1 MTSKRAEVL
10 AKTSE
15 MSHDEWLIERRKGI
29 GGSDASII
37 LGLNKWKTPFELWL
51 DKTGQVPVSESQS
64 EAAYFGSLLE
74 DIVAKEFEIRSGKKV
89 RRKKAIL
96 KHPEHDFILANVDR
110 MIVGE
115 KAILECKTTSAYN
128 LKEWE
133 EEEIPES
140 YIVQVQHYLGVLG
153 PEYQKA
159 YFAVLI
165 GGNKF
170 VWKEIERDD
179 ELIDMIFEA
188 EIEFWN
194 DKVLGGRAPAL
205 DGSSAA
211 EEYLKK
217 RYAETENNKA
227 IDLTATNRE
236 RIQQYLLLKEQIS
249 ELQSQAKELENQI
262 KHEMKDAEYGFIGNY
277 QACWKPVVSNRVDT
291 KKLKEQFPDI
301 YEKVKKETH
310 FRRFGIKEVS

>member
-1 MTSKRAEVL
+1 MQAEVF
-10 AKTSE
+10 ASTAD
-15 MSHDEWLIERRKGI
+15 MSRDEWLLERRKGI
-29 GGSDASII
+29 GGSDASVI
-37 LGLNKWKTPFELWL
+37 LGINKWRTPFELWL
-51 DKTGQVPVSESQS
+51 DKTGQVPVSESGS

-89 RRKKAIL
+89 RRRKAML
-96 KHPEHDFILANVDR
+96 RHPKHGFILANVDR

-133 EEEIPES
+133 DDEIPDS

-153 PEYQKA
+153 PEYKKA

-170 VWKEIERDD
+170 VWKEIECDD
-179 ELIDMIFEA
+179 ELIAMIFQA

-194 DKVLGGRAPAL
+194 EKVLGGKAPVL

-211 EEYLKK
+211 EEYLKQ
-217 RYAETENNKA
+217 RYAEAEGGKVV
-227 IDLTATNRE
+227 DLTSDNKT
-236 RIQQYLLLKEQIS
+236 RIQQYLQLKEQIN
-249 ELQSQAKELENQI
+249 ELSLQAKELENQI
-262 KHEMKDAEYGFIGNY
+262 KHEMKEAEYGFIGNY
-277 QACWKPVVSNRVDT
+277 QTSWKSVSTNRIDS
-291 KKLKEQFPDI
+291 KKLKEQFPDV
-301 YEKVKKETH
+301 YEKVTKEVQ

>member
-10 AKTSE
+10 AKNSE
-15 MSHDEWLIERRKGI
+15 MSRDEWLIERRKGI

-96 KHPEHDFILANVDR
+96 RHPEYNFILANVDR

-133 EEEIPES
+133 DEEIPES

-153 PEYQKA
+153 PEYRKA
-159 YFAVLI
+159 SLLQSYVLNGLRSALPMNI
-165 GGNKF
+165 
-170 VWKEIERDD
+170 
-179 ELIDMIFEA
+179 LILYITYSNF
-188 EIEFWN
+188 I
-194 DKVLGGRAPAL
+194 LQP
-205 DGSSAA
+205 
-211 EEYLKK
+211 
-217 RYAETENNKA
+217 
-227 IDLTATNRE
+227 
-236 RIQQYLLLKEQIS
+236 LLLLIRHSMNVQV
-249 ELQSQAKELENQI
+249 
-262 KHEMKDAEYGFIGNY
+262 M
-277 QACWKPVVSNRVDT
+277 R
-291 KKLKEQFPDI
+291 
-301 YEKVKKETH
+301 
-310 FRRFGIKEVS
+310 

>member
-1 MTSKRAEVL
+1 MQAEVF
-10 AKTSE
+10 ASTAD
-15 MSHDEWLIERRKGI
+15 MSRDEWLLERRKGI
-29 GGSDASII
+29 GGSDASVI
-37 LGLNKWKTPFELWL
+37 LGINKWQTPFELWL
-51 DKTGQVPVSESQS
+51 DKTGQVPVSESGS

-89 RRKKAIL
+89 RRRKAML
-96 KHPEHDFILANVDR
+96 RHPKHDFILANVDR
-110 MIVGE
+110 LIVGE

-133 EEEIPES
+133 DDEIPDS

-153 PEYQKA
+153 PEYKKA

-179 ELIDMIFEA
+179 ELIAMIFQA

-194 DKVLGGRAPAL
+194 DKVLSGKAPVL

-217 RYAETENNKA
+217 RYAEAEGGKV
-227 IDLTATNRE
+227 IDLTSDNKT
-236 RIQQYLLLKEQIS
+236 RIQQYLQLKEQIN
-249 ELQSQAKELENQI
+249 ELSLQAKELENQI
-262 KHEMKDAEYGFIGNY
+262 KHEMKEAEYGFIGNY
-277 QACWKPVVSNRVDT
+277 QTSWKSVSSNRIDS
-291 KKLKEQFPDI
+291 KKLKEQFPDV
-301 YEKVKKETH
+301 YEKVTKEVQ

>member
-1 MTSKRAEVL
+1 MQAEVF
-10 AKTSE
+10 ASTAD
-15 MSHDEWLIERRKGI
+15 MSRDEWLLERRKGI
-29 GGSDASII
+29 GGSDASVI
-37 LGLNKWKTPFELWL
+37 LGINKWQTPFELWL
-51 DKTGQVPVSESQS
+51 DKTGQVPVSESGS

-89 RRKKAIL
+89 RRRKAML
-96 KHPEHDFILANVDR
+96 RHPKHDFILANVDR

-133 EEEIPES
+133 DDEIPDS

-153 PEYQKA
+153 PEYKKA

-179 ELIDMIFEA
+179 ELIAMIFQA

-194 DKVLGGRAPAL
+194 DKVLSGKAPVL

-217 RYAETENNKA
+217 RYAEAEGGKVV
-227 IDLTATNRE
+227 DLTSDNKT
-236 RIQQYLLLKEQIS
+236 RIQQYLQLKEQIN
-249 ELQSQAKELENQI
+249 ELSLQAKELENQI
-262 KHEMKDAEYGFIGNY
+262 KHEMKEAEYGFIGNY
-277 QACWKPVVSNRVDT
+277 QTSWKSVSSNRIDS
-291 KKLKEQFPDI
+291 KKLKEQFPDV
-301 YEKVKKETH
+301 YEKVTKEVQ

>member
-1 MTSKRAEVL
+1 MQAEVF
-10 AKTSE
+10 ASTAD
-15 MSHDEWLIERRKGI
+15 MSRDEWLLERRKGI
-29 GGSDASII
+29 GGSDASVI
-37 LGLNKWKTPFELWL
+37 LGLNKWRTAFELWL
-51 DKTGQVPVSESQS
+51 DKTGQVPVSESAS
-64 EAAYFGSLLE
+64 EAAYFGSILE
-74 DIVAKEFEIRSGKKV
+74 DIVAKEFEVRSGKKV
-89 RRKKAIL
+89 RRKKSML

-133 EEEIPES
+133 NDEIPAD

-153 PEYQKA
+153 PQYKKA

-179 ELIDMIFEA
+179 ELIEMIFTA
-188 EIEFWN
+188 EVEFWN
-194 DKVLGGRAPAL
+194 TAVLGGVAPAL

-217 RYAETENNKA
+217 RYAETESNKV
-227 IDLTATNRE
+227 IDLTAVNRE
-236 RIQQYLLLKEQIS
+236 RIKQYLQLKESIA
-249 ELQSQAKELENQI
+249 ELQLQAKELENQI
-262 KHEMKDAEYGFIGNY
+262 KHEMKEAEYGFIGNY
-277 QACWKPVVSNRVDT
+277 QTSWKPVVTNRIDT
-291 KKLKEQFPDI
+291 NKLKEQFPDV
-301 YEKVKKETH
+301 YEKVTKEVQY
-310 FRRFGIKEVS
+310 RRFGIKEVS

>member
-1 MTSKRAEVL
+1 MQAEVF
-10 AKTSE
+10 ASTAD
-15 MSHDEWLIERRKGI
+15 MSRDEWLLERRKGI
-29 GGSDASII
+29 GGSDASVI
-37 LGLNKWKTPFELWL
+37 LGINKWQTPFELWL
-51 DKTGQVPVSESQS
+51 DKTGQVPVSESGS

-89 RRKKAIL
+89 RRRKAML
-96 KHPEHDFILANVDR
+96 RHPKHDFILANVDR

-133 EEEIPES
+133 DDEIPDS

-153 PEYQKA
+153 PEYKKA

-179 ELIDMIFEA
+179 ELISMIFQA

-194 DKVLGGRAPAL
+194 DKVLGGKAPVL

-211 EEYLKK
+211 EEYLKQ
-217 RYAETENNKA
+217 RYAEAEGGKVV
-227 IDLTATNRE
+227 DLTSDNKT
-236 RIQQYLLLKEQIS
+236 RIQQYLHLKEQIN
-249 ELQSQAKELENQI
+249 ELTLQAKELENQI
-262 KHEMKDAEYGFIGNY
+262 KHEMKEAEYGFIGNY
-277 QACWKPVVSNRVDT
+277 QTSWKSVSTNRIDS
-291 KKLKEQFPDI
+291 KKLKEQFPDV
-301 YEKVKKETH
+301 YEKVTKEVQ

>member
-1 MTSKRAEVL
+1 MQAEVF
-10 AKTSE
+10 ASTAD
-15 MSHDEWLIERRKGI
+15 MSRDEWLLERRKGI
-29 GGSDASII
+29 GGSDASVI
-37 LGLNKWKTPFELWL
+37 LGINKWQTPFELWL
-51 DKTGQVPVSESQS
+51 DKTGQVPVSESGS

-89 RRKKAIL
+89 RRRKAML
-96 KHPEHDFILANVDR
+96 RHPKHDFILANVDR

-133 EEEIPES
+133 DDEIPDS

-153 PEYQKA
+153 PEYKKA

-179 ELIDMIFEA
+179 ELIALIFQA

-194 DKVLGGRAPAL
+194 EKVLVGKAPVL

-211 EEYLKK
+211 EEYLKQ
-217 RYAETENNKA
+217 RYAEAEGGKVV
-227 IDLTATNRE
+227 DLTSDNKT
-236 RIQQYLLLKEQIS
+236 RIQQYLQLKEQIN
-249 ELQSQAKELENQI
+249 ELSLQAKELENQI
-262 KHEMKDAEYGFIGNY
+262 KHEMKEAEYGFIGNY
-277 QACWKPVVSNRVDT
+277 QTSWKSVSTNRIDS
-291 KKLKEQFPDI
+291 KKLKEQFPDV
-301 YEKVKKETH
+301 YEKVTKEVQ

>member
-1 MTSKRAEVL
+1 MQAEVF
-10 AKTSE
+10 ASTAD
-15 MSHDEWLIERRKGI
+15 MSRDEWLLERRKGI
-29 GGSDASII
+29 GGSDASVI
-37 LGLNKWKTPFELWL
+37 LGLNKWKTAFELWL
-51 DKTGQVPVSESQS
+51 DKTGQVPISESAS
-64 EAAYFGSLLE
+64 EAAYFGSILE
-74 DIVAKEFEIRSGKKV
+74 DIVAKEFEVRSGKKV
-89 RRKKAIL
+89 RRKKAML

-133 EEEIPES
+133 DDEIPAD

-153 PEYQKA
+153 PEYKKA

-179 ELIDMIFEA
+179 ELIKMIFAA
-188 EIEFWN
+188 EVEFWN
-194 DKVLGGRAPAL
+194 DKVLGENAPAL

-217 RYAETENNKA
+217 RYVETESNKV
-227 IDLTATNRE
+227 IDLTAVNRE
-236 RIQQYLLLKEQIS
+236 RIQQYLQLKDHIA
-249 ELQSQAKELENQI
+249 ELQVQAKELENQI
-262 KHEMKDAEYGFIGNY
+262 KAEMKEAEYGFIGNY
-277 QACWKPVVSNRVDT
+277 KTSWKPVVSNRIDT
-291 KKLKEQFPDI
+291 KKLKEHFPDV
-301 YEKVKKETH
+301 YEKVAKEISY
-310 FRRFGIKEVS
+310 RRFGIQEVS

>member
-1 MTSKRAEVL
+1 MQAEVF
-10 AKTSE
+10 ASTAD
-15 MSHDEWLIERRKGI
+15 MSRDEWLLERRKGI
-29 GGSDASII
+29 GGSDASVI
-37 LGLNKWKTPFELWL
+37 LGINKWQTPFELWL
-51 DKTGQVPVSESQS
+51 DKTGQVPVSESGS

-89 RRKKAIL
+89 RRRKAML
-96 KHPEHDFILANVDR
+96 RHPKHDFILANVDR

-133 EEEIPES
+133 DDEIPDS

-153 PEYQKA
+153 PEYKKA

-179 ELIDMIFEA
+179 ELIAMIFQA

-194 DKVLGGRAPAL
+194 DKVLGGKAPVL

-211 EEYLKK
+211 EEYLKQ
-217 RYAETENNKA
+217 RYAEAEGGKVV
-227 IDLTATNRE
+227 DLTSDNKT
-236 RIQQYLLLKEQIS
+236 RIQQYLHLKEQIN
-249 ELQSQAKELENQI
+249 ELTLQAKELENQI
-262 KHEMKDAEYGFIGNY
+262 KHEMKEAEYGFIGNY
-277 QACWKPVVSNRVDT
+277 QTSWKSVSTNRIDS
-291 KKLKEQFPDI
+291 KKLKEQFPDV
-301 YEKVKKETH
+301 YEKVTKEVQ

>member
-1 MTSKRAEVL
+1 MQAEVF
-10 AKTSE
+10 ASTAD
-15 MSHDEWLIERRKGI
+15 MSRDEWLLERRKGI
-29 GGSDASII
+29 GGSDASVI
-37 LGLNKWKTPFELWL
+37 LGLNKWRTAFELWL
-51 DKTGQVPVSESQS
+51 DKTGQVPVSESAS
-64 EAAYFGSLLE
+64 EAAYFGSILE
-74 DIVAKEFEIRSGKKV
+74 DIVAKEFEVRSGKKV
-89 RRKKAIL
+89 RRKKSML

-133 EEEIPES
+133 NDEIPAD

-153 PEYQKA
+153 PQYKKA

-179 ELIDMIFEA
+179 ELIEMIFTA
-188 EIEFWN
+188 EVEFWN
-194 DKVLGGRAPAL
+194 TAVLGGVAPAL

-217 RYAETENNKA
+217 RYAETESNKV
-227 IDLTATNRE
+227 IDLTAVNRE
-236 RIQQYLLLKEQIS
+236 RIKQYLQLKESIA
-249 ELQSQAKELENQI
+249 ELQLQAKELENQI
-262 KHEMKDAEYGFIGNY
+262 KHEMKEAEYGFIGTY
-277 QACWKPVVSNRVDT
+277 QTSWKSVTTNRIDS
-291 KKLKEQFPDI
+291 KILKEQFPDV
-301 YEKVKKETH
+301 YEKVTKKVQY
-310 FRRFGIKEVS
+310 RRFGIKEVS

>member
-1 MTSKRAEVL
+1 MQAEVF
-10 AKTSE
+10 ASTAD
-15 MSHDEWLIERRKGI
+15 MSRDEWLLERRKGI
-29 GGSDASII
+29 GGSDASVI
-37 LGLNKWKTPFELWL
+37 LGLNKWKTAFELWL
-51 DKTGQVPVSESQS
+51 DKTGQVPISESAS
-64 EAAYFGSLLE
+64 EAAYFGSILE
-74 DIVAKEFEIRSGKKV
+74 DIVAKEFEVRSGKKV
-89 RRKKAIL
+89 RRKKAML

-133 EEEIPES
+133 DDEIPAD

-153 PEYQKA
+153 PEYKKA

-179 ELIDMIFEA
+179 ELIKMIFA
-188 EIEFWN
+188 AVVEFWN
-194 DKVLGGRAPAL
+194 DKVLGENAPVL

-217 RYAETENNKA
+217 RYVETESNKV
-227 IDLTATNRE
+227 IDLTAVNRE
-236 RIQQYLLLKEQIS
+236 RIQQYLQLKDHIA
-249 ELQSQAKELENQI
+249 ELQVQAKELENQI
-262 KHEMKDAEYGFIGNY
+262 KAEMKEAEYGFIGNY
-277 QACWKPVVSNRVDT
+277 KTSWKPVVSNRIDT
-291 KKLKEQFPDI
+291 KKLKEHFPDV
-301 YEKVKKETH
+301 YEKVAKEISY
-310 FRRFGIKEVS
+310 RRFGIQEVS